1 MSSLQYY
8 QWKDEQKCTTLS
20 YTSWSFRHRKR
31 QQVVPI
37 GNLGDVYEYQNE
49 DCPGRVEFKTHNW
62 LGVEVRIGFK
72 QRS

>member
-1 MSSLQYY
+1 M
-8 QWKDEQKCTTLS
+8 
-20 YTSWSFRHRKR
+20 
-31 QQVVPI
+31 VPI

-49 DCPGRVEFKTHNW
+49 DCTGRVEFKTHNW